1 MGGEKNSA
9 EKIGYKEIYK
19 GFWECRDFELAH
31 FWQRAIFLSAFLLAC
46 YAGYGSFIIH
56 CATAEKLRVPF
67 PVINVIA
74 VIVCLVGF
82 ILSLMWIMMA
92 KGSKAWYEHYE
103 AAINAFVGR
112 YAGRNVF
119 ENDLAEMAGFEV
131 GNTEEYND
139 KVEEVS
145 SWLWNARAGSFSVS
159 KINIAIGH
167 LSALLWCGLMLTHI
181 VLAKK
186 GFCTV
191 DEAGSFLQSLIT
203 PKLLIVAVSS
213 VLLLLWVYAKMHL
226 KSSYFGDK

>member
-1 MGGEKNSA
+1 MGGSPA

-19 GFWECRDFELAH
+19 GFWKCRDFELAH

-56 CATAEKLRVPF
+56 CATAETLRLSF
-67 PVINVIA
+67 AVINDIA
-74 VIVCLVGF
+74 VVVCVVGLV
-82 ILSLMWIMMA
+82 LSLMWIMMA

-103 AAINAFVGR
+103 AAINAFVDR

-119 ENDLAEMAGFEV
+119 EGDLAEMAGFEV

-139 KVEEVS
+139 NKIEEVS

-167 LSALLWCGLMLTHI
+167 LSALLWGGLLLMHI
-181 VLAKK
+181 AFAQR
-186 GFCTV
+186 GFATLDDASV
-191 DEAGSFLQSLIT
+191 FLQSFIT
-203 PKLLIVAVSS
+203 PRLLIAAVSGI
-213 VLLLLWVYAKMHL
+213 LLLFWVYSKMHL